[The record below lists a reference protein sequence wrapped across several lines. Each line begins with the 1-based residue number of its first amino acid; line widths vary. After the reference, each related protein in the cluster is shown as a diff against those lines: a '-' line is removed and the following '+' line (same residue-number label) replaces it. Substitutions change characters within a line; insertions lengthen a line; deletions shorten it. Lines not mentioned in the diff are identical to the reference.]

1 MPVITESAES
11 FSARRA
17 GIVLVAATI
26 VSILAM
32 AHHPSI
38 HSHEPAAAIAEI
50 GTKAALGRIVHGV
63 LIALMGLE
71 LYAFAVLADRL
82 GARRDAVRLGFVA
95 YAIGIGAMIGAA
107 LISGFVVTH
116 LASHYAEA
124 GADPSAFTNL
134 ARFAMAG
141 NQSLAQL
148 GVIAISVAILAW
160 SVALLHDRAQRWLAI
175 VGLAASVLPAL
186 ALVAGATRL
195 DVSGMTLV
203 VIAEAIWNVAV
214 GVALIRGRL

>member
-1 MPVITESAES
+1 MSAVTETAESA
-11 FSARRA
+11 SARRA
-17 GIVLVAATI
+17 GIVLVAATV
-26 VSILAM
+26 VSIVAM
-32 AHHPSI
+32 AHHPSVG
-38 HSHEPAAAIAEI
+38 SHDPGAAIAEI
-50 GTKAALGRIVHGV
+50 GTKATLSRFVHGV

-71 LYAFAVLADRL
+71 LYAFAVFADRI
-82 GARRDAVRLGFVA
+82 GTRRDSVRIGFVA
-95 YAIGIGAMIGAA
+95 YTIGIGAMIGAA
-107 LISGFVVTH
+107 LISGFVVTR

-124 GADPSAFTNL
+124 GADPAAFANL
-134 ARFAMAG
+134 ARLAMAG

-148 GVIAISVAILAW
+148 GVIAISVATLAW

-186 ALVAGATRL
+186 ALVAGVIQL

-203 VIAEAIWNVAV
+203 VVAEAIWNIAA

>member
-1 MPVITESAES
+1 MSAVTETAE
-11 FSARRA
+11 FVSARRA
-17 GIVLVAATI
+17 GVVLVAATI

-32 AHHPSI
+32 AHHPSV

-95 YAIGIGAMIGAA
+95 YAIGIGAMISAA
-107 LISGFVVTH
+107 LISGFVITA

-124 GADPSAFTNL
+124 GADASAFANVARL
-134 ARFAMAG
+134 AMIG
-141 NQSLAQL
+141 NQALAEL
-148 GVIAISVAILAW
+148 GALAISAAILAW
-160 SVALLHDRAQRWLAI
+160 SIALLRDRAQRSLAI
-175 VGLAASVLPAL
+175 VGFAASVLPAL
-186 ALVAGATRL
+186 ALVAGAIRL
-195 DVSGMTLV
+195 DVGGMTLV
-203 VIAEAIWNVAV
+203 VVAEAVWNVAA
-214 GVALIRGRL
+214 GIALLRGKL

>member
-1 MPVITESAES
+1 MSAVIETAELA
-11 FSARRA
+11 SARRA

-32 AHHPSI
+32 AHHPSVA
-38 HSHEPAAAIAEI
+38 SHDAGAAIAEI
-50 GTKAALGRIVHGV
+50 GTKATLNRIVHGV

-71 LYAFAVLADRL
+71 AYAFAVFAHRI

-107 LISGFVVTH
+107 LISGFVVTR

-124 GADPSAFTNL
+124 GADPDAFANL
-134 ARFAMAG
+134 ARLAMAG

-186 ALVAGATRL
+186 ALVAGLIQL

-203 VIAEAIWNVAV
+203 VVAEAIWNIAA

>member
-1 MPVITESAES
+1 MSAVTETAE
-11 FSARRA
+11 FVSARRA

-32 AHHPSI
+32 AHHPSVG
-38 HSHEPAAAIAEI
+38 SHDPGAAIAEI
-50 GTKAALGRIVHGV
+50 GTKATLNRIVHGV

-71 LYAFAVLADRL
+71 AYAFTVFADRI
-82 GARRDAVRLGFVA
+82 GARRDMVRVGFVA

-107 LISGFVVTH
+107 LISGFIVTR

-124 GADPSAFTNL
+124 GTDPSAFANL
-134 ARFAMAG
+134 ASLAMAG

-148 GVIAISVAILAW
+148 GVIAISAAILAW

-175 VGLAASVLPAL
+175 VGFAASVLPAL
-186 ALVAGATRL
+186 ALVAGVIRL
-195 DVSGMTLV
+195 DVTGMTLV
-203 VIAEAIWNVAV
+203 VVAEAVWNVAV